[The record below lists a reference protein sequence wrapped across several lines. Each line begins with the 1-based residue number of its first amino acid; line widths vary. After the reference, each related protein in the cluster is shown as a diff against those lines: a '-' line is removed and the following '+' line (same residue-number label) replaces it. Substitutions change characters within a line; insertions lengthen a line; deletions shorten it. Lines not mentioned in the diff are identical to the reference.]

1 MSITKPVTPAQV
13 NLMSQIMVAKI
24 CSRKAAG
31 IDRPLI
37 APWGTL
43 DTHQSSDGRRRLR
56 LAENPTIKPTSK
68 TPDPARNH
76 LIY

>member
-1 MSITKPVTPAQV
+1 MKP
-13 NLMSQIMVAKI
+13 IMVEKI
-24 CSRKAAG
+24 CARKAAM
-31 IDRPLI
+31 IYRPLI